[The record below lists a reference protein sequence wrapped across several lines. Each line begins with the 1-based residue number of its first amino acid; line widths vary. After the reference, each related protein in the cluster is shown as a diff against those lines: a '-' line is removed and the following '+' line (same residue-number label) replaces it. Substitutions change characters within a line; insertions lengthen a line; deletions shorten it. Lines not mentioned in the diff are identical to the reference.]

1 MPETPLSTISTSVSY
16 TQWVTL
22 RKQNNVKHHFF
33 RDRVSPDA
41 QDVLD
46 KLQPVTMDASKRTG
60 CLPNTREDILNF
72 VVDWANDPRS
82 EHKMLWIHGLAG
94 SGKSA
99 LSTTIANTFR
109 DSGQLGAFLFFDR
122 DVTERSNPTIVI
134 RTLAHQLGT
143 SDPRI
148 GAAIRTAIEKNPNV
162 IISPLSHQFLKLL
175 LEPLST
181 LEFATS
187 TVIIVLDALDECGTA
202 DEREALLAVLAQDL
216 NNLPFVARVI
226 ITSRAEIDI
235 HTAFESQDYILAYEL
250 DITSPK
256 NSDDILSYFQHRMT
270 LIRTKCRHLRLDADW
285 PGNEVLHKLVQRASG
300 LFVWASTASKFID
313 GYDPRKR
320 LDIILSGDVASGA
333 EAALDA
339 LYKTALDSVGYWDD
353 EDFVADFREI
363 LGTILFAREPLSST
377 AIDVLLHLPNDRPS
391 MHTISLGLSCLL
403 QQSPT
408 VRVLHPSFADFLTTK
423 ERCGRD
429 IWFFDQSTYHH
440 HLACRCMDRLDAFLA
455 RNMCDMTLTVD
466 LTTES
471 LPEDISY
478 ACIFWIDH
486 ICTIQENI
494 APIMDRLD
502 FLFRHLLHWFEAM
515 SILRRSRDTISRLDR
530 LLNWISVGYFPSC
543 LSSVVPLISRCMIR
557 DILKP
562 IPCSWRWSTMHV
574 ALLNFL

>member
-1 MPETPLSTISTSVSY
+1 
-16 TQWVTL
+16 
-22 RKQNNVKHHFF
+22 
-33 RDRVSPDA
+33 
-41 QDVLD
+41 
-46 KLQPVTMDASKRTG
+46 MDASNRTG

-72 VVDWANDPRS
+72 VVDWANDPRCN
-82 EHKMLWIHGLAG
+82 EQKILWIHGLAG

-99 LSTTIANTFR
+99 LSTTIANIFR

-122 DVTERSNPTIVI
+122 DVIERSNPTIVI

-143 SDPRI
+143 SDSRI
-148 GAAIRTAIEKNPNV
+148 GAAIRPAIEKNPNV

-175 LEPLST
+175 LEPLSG
-181 LEFATS
+181 LEFKTS

-202 DEREALLAVLAQDL
+202 DQREALLAVLAQDM
-216 NNLPFVARVI
+216 NNFPFAARII

-235 HTAFESQDYILAYEL
+235 HTAFESQEYILAYEL
-250 DITSPK
+250 DITSSR
-256 NSDDILSYFQHRMT
+256 NSDDILSYFRHRMT

-285 PGNEVLHKLVQRASG
+285 PGNEVLYKLVQQASG
-300 LFVWASTASKFID
+300 LFAWASTASKFID

-320 LDIILSGDVASGA
+320 LDIILNGGVASSA

-339 LYKTALDSVGYWDD
+339 LYKTALDSVGLWDD

-363 LGTILFAREPLSST
+363 MGTILLTRKPLSSA
-377 AIDVLLHLPNDRPS
+377 AINALLHLPEDRPS
-391 MHTISLGLSCLL
+391 THTISLLGCLL

-429 IWFFDQSTYHH
+429 IWFFDQSTNHH
-440 HLACRCMDRLDAFLA
+440 HIARRCIDQLDAFLT

-486 ICTIQENI
+486 ICAIQEDI
-494 APIMDRLD
+494 APVIDRLD

-515 SILRRSRDTISRLDR
+515 SILRRSRDTISCLDR
-530 LLNWISVGYFPSC
+530 LLNWISVSY
-543 LSSVVPLISRCMIR
+543 SSSLTVIYCPT
-557 DILKP
+557 D
-562 IPCSWRWSTMHV
+562 
-574 ALLNFL
+574 